1 MTAVS
6 APLRVAFAG
15 TPEFAAVALRALR
28 ARGHR
33 VVLVLTQPDRPAG
46 RGMRLQPSAV
56 KQVAA
61 DHGLTLAQPRGLR
74 LDGRW
79 ADDAA
84 AARVAL
90 DAADV
95 DVLVVAAYGLILP
108 AWVLELPRL
117 GCVNIH
123 ASLLP
128 RWRGAAPIQ
137 RAIAAGDAQSGVS
150 IMRMDS
156 GLDTGPVYRMAELD
170 LAADET
176 AGSLHDRLAAL
187 GAELLLQVLDDLA
200 AGVAEPTAQPND
212 GICYAA
218 KLDKR
223 ETWLDWSEPAALL
236 ERSVRALLPQPAAH
250 VRTDGVLQFKVHG
263 ARVGSGSGTPG
274 TVLAADARGV
284 EVACGEGSLWLT
296 RLQRPGGRAL
306 DAAEFLRSSAL
317 APGQRLPGGAPQAD

>member
-1 MTAVS
+1 M
-6 APLRVAFAG
+6 PERLRVAFAG
-15 TPEFAAVALRALR
+15 TPEFAAVALRALL
-28 ARGHR
+28 ARGHH
-33 VVLVLTQPDRPAG
+33 VPLVLSQPDRPAG

-56 KQVAA
+56 KQVALQ
-61 DHGLTLAQPRGLR
+61 HGVALAQPRGLR

-84 AARVAL
+84 AARAAL
-90 DAADV
+90 RAADP
-95 DVLVVAAYGLILP
+95 DVLVVAAYGLLLP

-117 GCVNIH
+117 GCLNIH

-150 IMRMDS
+150 IMRMDL
-156 GLDTGPVYRMAELD
+156 GLDTGPVYRMQELD

-176 AGSLHDRLAAL
+176 SASLHDRLAAL

-200 AGVAEPTAQPND
+200 AGIAEPTAQPNE

-223 ETWLDWSEPAALL
+223 ESWLDWREPALQL
-236 ERSVRALLPQPAAH
+236 ERWVRALLPQPAAH
-250 VRTDGVLQFKVHG
+250 ARTATLQFKVHG
-263 ARVGSGSGTPG
+263 VRLGRAGALGPAG
-274 TVLAADARGV
+274 TVLALGPDGV
-284 EVACGEGSLWLT
+284 EVACGDGSLWLT
-296 RLQRPGGRAL
+296 RLQRPGGRPLA
-306 DAAEFLRSSAL
+306 AAETLRSAPLQVGERFVSA
-317 APGQRLPGGAPQAD
+317 APD